1 MLILSGRESKLPAG
15 EVAGRRCSQKFPAFR
30 KLMEQFLP
38 RAVPPS
44 QALSPKSFS
53 PLEAHVSVAHGTRTV
68 TGGGKGSV
76 TLLLALIIV
85 DVEVACKDHVLYRV
99 ETTSTARRLLSRKR
113 IS

>member
-15 EVAGRRCSQKFPAFR
+15 EVAGHRCSQRFPAFR
-30 KLMEQFLP
+30 KLMEQFSP
-38 RAVPPS
+38 QAVPAVPPS

-53 PLEAHVSVAHGTRTV
+53 PLEAHVAVAHGTRT
-68 TGGGKGSV
+68 V